1 MKKEKTFAQIVKE
14 YSKHRKYILAAL
26 RKMKDKPA

>member
-1 MKKEKTFAQIVKE
+1 MKKEKSFAQIVRE

-26 RKMKDKPA
+26 RKMKDKTA

>member
-1 MKKEKTFAQIVKE
+1 MKKEKSFAQIVRE

>member
-26 RKMKDKPA
+26 KKMKDKPA